1 MRKKGKKKQAGMKP
15 VQELTVVVPTKE
27 MVEQNIR
34 LEELNKLRIT
44 TKTVLPP
51 EKAAISIDG
60 IPFFEIGDVGA
71 VKAKQK
77 AGKTTM
83 LKALVAAWMKGEL
96 FRLKSEL
103 EEARVLWLDT
113 EQKGH
118 DVKRIIDDVKHLSGQ
133 DDDYIDRHLKL
144 YTVRT
149 LSHKTL
155 MDDTKLLVSKYRPL
169 VLIIDGLVDLIESFN
184 DEALSHQLINEL
196 VMMSDNYECAIIA
209 VLHENKSDA
218 DHNMRGHLGTML
230 AQKAGTVVQ
239 CAKDGN
245 GVITV
250 SCSDSRHAAMPTW
263 KIKYD
268 ESGHIISAD
277 GAQTTAG
284 QVEALRRVNLIK
296 NIITDNGG
304 SISRKELT
312 EKLTEDLQ
320 LSRTRVANLIS
331 EQLNKSIC
339 ENNNLIQ
346 IQPELDWP
354 E

>member
-1 MRKKGKKKQAGMKP
+1 MKP
-15 VQELTVVVPTKE
+15 VQEQTVVVPTKE
-27 MVEQNIR
+27 MVEQNMR

-44 TKTVLPP
+44 TQTVLPP

-60 IPFFEIGDVGA
+60 IPFFEIGDLGA

-103 EEARVLWLDT
+103 EEAKVLWLDT

-118 DVKRIIDDVKHLSGQ
+118 DVKRIIDDVKHLSGL

-149 LSHKTL
+149 LSYKTL
-155 MDDTKLLVSKYRPL
+155 MDDTKLLVSKYRPH

-184 DEALSHQLINEL
+184 YEALSHQLINEL
-196 VMMSDNYECAIIA
+196 VMMSDNYKCTIIA
-209 VLHENKSDA
+209 VLHA

-239 CAKDGN
+239 CTKDGN

-268 ESGHIISAD
+268 ESGHIVSGD
-277 GAQTTAG
+277 GTQMTPD
-284 QVEALRRVNLIK
+284 QVEAQRRVNLMM

-304 SISRKELT
+304 SISRKVLT
-312 EKLTEDLQ
+312 EKLIEELK

-331 EQLNKSIC
+331 EQLKSTIC
-339 ENNNLIQ
+339 ENNKMIQ

-354 E
+354 I

>member
-1 MRKKGKKKQAGMKP
+1 MDNSLKEEKAKEPEQKQT
-15 VQELTVVVPTKE
+15 TVLPTKE
-27 MVEQNIR
+27 MVEQNMR

-44 TKTVLPP
+44 TQTVLPP

-60 IPFFEIGDVGA
+60 VPFFEIGDVGA

-103 EEARVLWLDT
+103 EEAKVLWLDT

-118 DVKRIIDDVKHLSGQ
+118 DVKRIIDDIKYLTGL
-133 DDDYIDRHLKL
+133 DNDYIDRHLKL

-149 LSHKTL
+149 LSYKTL
-155 MDDTKLLVSKYRPL
+155 MDDTKLLVSKYLPL

-196 VMMSDNYECAIIA
+196 VMMSDNYKCAIIA
-209 VLHENKSDA
+209 VLHENKGEA

-239 CAKDGN
+239 CTKDGN

-268 ESGHIISAD
+268 ESGHIISGD
-277 GAQTTAG
+277 GPQMTPDQMEAQ
-284 QVEALRRVNLIK
+284 RRVNLIK

-312 EKLTEDLQ
+312 EKLIEELK
-320 LSRTRVANLIS
+320 LSRPRVANLIS
-331 EQLNKSIC
+331 EQLKSTIC
-339 ENNNLIQ
+339 ENNKMIQ

-354 E
+354 I